1 MKVLVWQWGRYGAGP
16 RIAVELARGL
26 AQRADVSVVLSLS
39 RDAEIMAHLP
49 AELPGGCLLPVRTYR
64 SKAGYLGR
72 MASAPAMLASLLQD
86 LRRLRCD
93 LAICAMPGP
102 LDLVMQT
109 ALRLCGVANVVV
121 VHDAQA
127 HPGDGYP
134 LQMTL
139 QRLLVGRADA
149 VVTFSRYIAEMLHAQ
164 GVRLPVIVEH
174 LPPLGFDQPPP
185 APGDHDGPLRLL
197 SFGRLLPYKGL
208 DLLLEAM
215 RVLGPRED
223 LELRV
228 VGSGPP
234 SPELAAL
241 AGLPRV
247 RVENRWVPEA
257 EVAGLIG
264 WSDALVLPYREASQ
278 SGVAAMAIAGG
289 RLVVATDV
297 GGLAEQF
304 EPGTA
309 VICRPE
315 GAAIAAGIAA
325 VLDRRANG
333 TLAAPAASTEDGW
346 GALAGRVI
354 EALGHSLPRLADQ
367 ASRAV
372 RPVGAAGQAA
382 S

>member
-26 AQRADVSVVLSLS
+26 ARLPDVSVVLSLS
-39 RDAEIMAHLP
+39 HEAEIMGHLP
-49 AELPGGCLLPVRTYR
+49 AELPPGCVLPVRTYR

-72 MASAPAMLASLLQD
+72 LVGSPAMTLAIVRR
-86 LRRLRCD
+86 LRGLRCD

-102 LDLVMQT
+102 LDLVMQG

-127 HPGDGYP
+127 HPGDGFP

-139 QRLLVGRADA
+139 QRLLVRGSDA
-149 VVTFSRYIAEMLHAQ
+149 VVTFSRYIAGMLHEQ
-164 GVRLPVIVEH
+164 GVSRPVIVER
-174 LPPLGFDQPPP
+174 LPPLGFDRPPP
-185 APGDHDGPLRLL
+185 PPGGHDGPLRLL

-215 RVLGPRED
+215 RTLGPRGD

-234 SPELAAL
+234 SPELEAL
-241 AGLPRV
+241 AGLPGV
-247 RVENRWVPEA
+247 SVENRWVPED
-257 EVAGLIG
+257 EVPSLIG

-278 SGVAAMAIAGG
+278 SGVAAMAVAGR

-297 GGLAEQF
+297 GGLSEQF
-304 EPGTA
+304 DPGMA
-309 VICRPE
+309 VICHPE
-315 GAAIAAGIAA
+315 GGAIAAGIETLLA
-325 VLDRRANG
+325 RRADG
-333 TLAAPAASTEDGW
+333 TLAASAATDGW
-346 GALAGRVI
+346 PELAGRLLDAI
-354 EALGHSLPRLADQ
+354 EHSLPQVATRARREASPVT
-367 ASRAV
+367 ASRA
-372 RPVGAAGQAA
+372 A